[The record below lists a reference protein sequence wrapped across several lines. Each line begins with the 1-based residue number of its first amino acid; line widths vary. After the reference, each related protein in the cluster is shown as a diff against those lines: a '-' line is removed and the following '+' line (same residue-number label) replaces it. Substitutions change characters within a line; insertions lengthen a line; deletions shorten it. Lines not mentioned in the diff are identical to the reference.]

1 VPVPDT
7 RLEELSKIIKP
18 EKVTHA
24 IIEFVDIAGLVEGA
38 SKGEGLG
45 NKFLSHIREVDAV
58 IHVVRC
64 FKDEKISHV
73 YSGVEPVRDLEVVR
87 TELILSDI
95 ERVENR
101 LEKVH
106 RMAKSGEKKY
116 VLEYELLQRVRENL
130 LKGVSIRNLELHE
143 EEMELLDQLF
153 LISGKPVLY
162 AANINESDIGK
173 NVENIP
179 AVKELLD
186 YASKEGSEVVAIS
199 AKIEEEIL
207 QLDEDERGLFAK
219 ELGISESGIDRLV
232 TTCYRLLGLI
242 SFITV
247 KLPEIRAWTVK
258 NGTIAYEAA
267 GKIHSDFQKG
277 FICVEIIDY
286 ETLIGLG
293 SYTLAKEKGL
303 VRREGKEYIMK
314 DGDIALF
321 KFNV

>member
-1 VPVPDT
+1 
-7 RLEELSKIIKP
+7 
-18 EKVTHA
+18 
-24 IIEFVDIAGLVEGA
+24 VEGA

-45 NKFLSHIREVDAV
+45 NKFLSYIREVDAV

-64 FKDEKISHV
+64 FRDENISHA
-73 YSGVEPVRDLEVVR
+73 YSGVEPVRDIEVVN

-95 ERVENR
+95 EKIENR

-116 VLEYELLQRVRENL
+116 ILEEELLQRIKDSL
-130 LKGVSIRNLELHE
+130 LKGIPAKNIELNDE
-143 EEMELLDQLF
+143 EKAVIEQLF

-162 AANINESDIGK
+162 AANIDESDIGK
-173 NVENIP
+173 DINDIP
-179 AVKELLD
+179 SIKELLD
-186 YASKEGSEVVAIS
+186 YASKEGSELITIS

-207 QLDEDERGLFAK
+207 QLDIGERDLFMK
-219 ELGISESGIDRLV
+219 ELGISKSGIDRLV

-242 SFITV
+242 SFLTI

-258 NGTIAYEAA
+258 NGATAIEAA
-267 GKIHSDFQKG
+267 GEIHTDFQRG

-286 ETLIGLG
+286 KTLVNTG
-293 SYTLAKEKGL
+293 SFTAAKEKGL